1 MKLVSMYGI
10 RGDEVMKFC
19 WVTINVNNMEESIKF
34 YKDLIGLEILDR
46 FTPYEGVE
54 IVMLGEENGTMVEL
68 ISNQTTKLKTKGI
81 SIGFKVDSLEESIET
96 MKNNGVK
103 ILTEPV
109 SPSPDLEFYFVEDPN
124 GLEIQLIKMK

>member
-1 MKLVSMYGI
+1 
-10 RGDEVMKFC
+10 MKFC

>member
-1 MKLVSMYGI
+1 MKLVFMYGI

-19 WVTINVNNMEESIKF
+19 WVTINVNNVEESIKF

-81 SIGFKVDSLEESIET
+81 SIGFKVDSLEKSIET

-109 SPSPDLEFYFVEDPN
+109 SPSPNLEFYFVEDPN

>member
-1 MKLVSMYGI
+1 MKLVFMYCI

-81 SIGFKVDSLEESIET
+81 SIGFKVDSLEKSIET
-96 MKNNGVK
+96 MKNNGVN

>member
-1 MKLVSMYGI
+1 MKLVFMYSI

-81 SIGFKVDSLEESIET
+81 SIGFKVDSLEGSIET

>member
-1 MKLVSMYGI
+1 MKLVFMYGI

-81 SIGFKVDSLEESIET
+81 SIGFKVDSLEDSIET

>member
-1 MKLVSMYGI
+1 MKLVFIYSI

-19 WVTINVNNMEESIKF
+19 WVTINVSNMEESIKF

-68 ISNQTTKLKTKGI
+68 ISNQTTKLKSKGI
-81 SIGFKVDSLEESIET
+81 SIGFKVDSLEESIEN

-109 SPSPDLEFYFVEDPN
+109 SPSPNLEFYFVEDPN

>member
-1 MKLVSMYGI
+1 MKLVFMYGI